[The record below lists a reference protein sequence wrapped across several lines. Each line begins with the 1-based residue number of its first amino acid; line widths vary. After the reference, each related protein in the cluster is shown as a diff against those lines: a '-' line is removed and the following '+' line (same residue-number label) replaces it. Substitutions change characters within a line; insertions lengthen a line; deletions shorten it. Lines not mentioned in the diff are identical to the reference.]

1 MQLVKSSSEMP
12 SSCPVCSKTVYA
24 AEEKIAGGFKWHKVA
39 LIIIIII
46 VTIIIIIIIIVII
59 IITTVQAC
67 FKCSLCNKLLD
78 STLCCE
84 HEGKLYCKVTI

>member
-1 MQLVKSSSEMP
+1 MAQ
-12 SSCPVCSKTVYA
+12 
-24 AEEKIAGGFKWHKVA
+24 GGV
-39 LIIIIII
+39 IIIIIT
-46 VTIIIIIIIIVII
+46 VIIIIIIIIVII

-84 HEGKLYCKVTI
+84 HEGKLYCKVTISTNYGQIIDN